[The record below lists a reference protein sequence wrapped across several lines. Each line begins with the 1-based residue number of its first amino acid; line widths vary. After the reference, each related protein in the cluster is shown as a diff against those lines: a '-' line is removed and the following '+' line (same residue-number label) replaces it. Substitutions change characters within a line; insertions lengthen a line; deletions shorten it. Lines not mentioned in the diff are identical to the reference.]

1 MFQLRKSSLA
11 LAALALGFSM
21 STGQAQTRDIIFV
34 SGPQGGGWYASSAAV
49 GQILSEELDGVRVT
63 INEGGAVS
71 NVRALSQGGDAQLG
85 YSWTSFLSDGINGTG
100 EFEGNPQTNV
110 SPIMTMQRNYI
121 SIAVPAESDIT
132 SLADLADKRI
142 LSGNRGGGAER
153 AFEKLM
159 GLIGVTYDDIRANG
173 GSLIFTGYGDG
184 PSLMRD
190 GHIDAVVIPGPAPHN
205 LIMQIE
211 SQIPVRLIEVEQSTL
226 EEFVADNE
234 GFGVDQIPADVYEGQ
249 TEPVNVLASY
259 TVLAVH
265 DELDDDLVYAI
276 TKALFEN
283 RDRIA
288 DVVADFGFLS
298 SETAFFGINKAN
310 VHPGAMR
317 YFQEQGI
324 E

>member
-1 MFQLRKSSLA
+1 MFELRKSSIA
-11 LAALALGFSM
+11 IATLALGFSL
-21 STGQAQTRDIIFV
+21 SPVNAQMRDIIFV

-49 GQILSEELDGVRVT
+49 GQILTEELDNVRAT

-71 NVRALSQGGDAQLG
+71 NVRALSQGTDAQLG

-100 EFEGNPQTNV
+100 EFEGDPQTNV

-121 SIAVPAESDIT
+121 SIAVPADSEIT

-159 GLIGVTYDDIRANG
+159 ALVGVTYDDIRDNG
-173 GSLIFTGYGDG
+173 GALIFTGYGDG

-211 SQIPVRLIEVEQSTL
+211 SQIPVRLIGVEESVL
-226 EEFVADNE
+226 EEFVANNE
-234 GFGVDQIPADVYEGQ
+234 GFGIDQIPADVYEGQ

-265 DELDDDLVYAI
+265 DGLDDDLVYSI
-276 TKALFEN
+276 TKALYEN
-283 RDRIA
+283 REKIA
-288 DVVADFGFLS
+288 EVVPDFGFLS
-298 SETAFFGINKAN
+298 SETAFFGINKDN

-317 YFQEQGI
+317 YFEEQNI
-324 E
+324 Q